1 MIKLQI
7 LQNPN
12 KKYFGEMWVD
22 KHLEFQGVPMTSEIL
37 AIRNLNKAID
47 IYNSQKGLVGKR
59 AIPHYPEIKGHIPIV
74 IEQAKKIGLKVTV
87 SQAEQVE
94 QIAPTEQVEIETAPT
109 EQVEIETAP
118 TEQVEIETAPTEQVE
133 IETAPTEQVEPEP
146 KPSQPKRKPFTPYG
160 LNGYL
165 VDKNGNVRLMLD
177 RRANAST
184 IVLEPQMFGALAEM
198 VKKTQEQQNAST

>member
-1 MIKLQI
+1 MMKLQI

-47 IYNSQKGLVGKR
+47 RYNSQNGLVGKR
-59 AIPHYPEIKGHIPIV
+59 AIPHYPEIKGNIPIV

-87 SQAEQVE
+87 IQAEQVE
-94 QIAPTEQVEIETAPT
+94 Q
-109 EQVEIETAP
+109 
-118 TEQVEIETAPTEQVE
+118 
-133 IETAPTEQVEPEP
+133 TAPTEQVEPKP

-198 VKKTQEQQNAST
+198 VKKTQEQQNVR

>member
-47 IYNSQKGLVGKR
+47 RYNSQNGLVGKR
-59 AIPHYPEIKGHIPIV
+59 AIPHYPEMRGDIPIV
-74 IEQAKKIGLKVTV
+74 IEQAKKFGLKVTITE
-87 SQAEQVE
+87 AEQVE
-94 QIAPTEQVEIETAPT
+94 Q
-109 EQVEIETAP
+109 TAP

>member
-22 KHLEFQGVPMTSEIL
+22 KHLEFQGVPMTAEIL

-47 IYNSQKGLVGKR
+47 RYNSQNGLVGKR
-59 AIPHYPEIKGHIPIV
+59 AIPHYPEIKGHIPIL
-74 IEQAKKIGLKVTV
+74 IEQTKKVGLKVTIIE
-87 SQAEQVE
+87 AEQVE
-94 QIAPTEQVEIETAPT
+94 Q
-109 EQVEIETAP
+109 
-118 TEQVEIETAPTEQVE
+118 TAPTEQVE
-133 IETAPTEQVEPEP
+133 IETAPTEQVEPKP

-160 LNGYL
+160 LKGYL

>member
-22 KHLEFQGVPMTSEIL
+22 KHLEFQGVPMTSEII

-47 IYNSQKGLVGKR
+47 RYNSQNGLVDKR
-59 AIPHYPEIKGHIPIV
+59 AIPHYPEIKGNIPIV

-87 SQAEQVE
+87 IQAEQVE

-109 EQVEIETAP
+109 EQVEP
-118 TEQVEIETAPTEQVE
+118 K
-133 IETAPTEQVEPEP
+133 P

-177 RRANAST
+177 RRANANT

-198 VKKTQEQQNAST
+198 VKKTQEQQNVR

>member
-47 IYNSQKGLVGKR
+47 RYNSQNGLVDKR
-59 AIPHYPEIKGHIPIV
+59 AIPHYPETNGHNPIV
-74 IEQAKKIGLKVTV
+74 IEQTKKVGLKVTII
-87 SQAEQVE
+87 QAEQVE
-94 QIAPTEQVEIETAPT
+94 Q
-109 EQVEIETAP
+109 
-118 TEQVEIETAPTEQVE
+118 TAPTEQVE
-133 IETAPTEQVEPEP
+133 IETAPTEQVEPKP
-146 KPSQPKRKPFTPYG
+146 KPSHPKRKPFTPYG

-177 RRANAST
+177 RRANANT

-198 VKKTQEQQNAST
+198 VKKTQEQQNGRP

>member
-22 KHLEFQGVPMTSEIL
+22 KHLEFQGVPMTSEII

-47 IYNSQKGLVGKR
+47 RYNSQKGLVGKR
-59 AIPHYPEIKGHIPIV
+59 AIPHYPEIEGHNPIV
-74 IEQAKKIGLKVTV
+74 IEQAKKVGLKVTIIE
-87 SQAEQVE
+87 AEQVE

-109 EQVEIETAP
+109 EQVEP
-118 TEQVEIETAPTEQVE
+118 K
-133 IETAPTEQVEPEP
+133 P

-160 LNGYL
+160 LKGYL

-177 RRANAST
+177 RRANANT

-198 VKKTQEQQNAST
+198 VKKTQEQQNGRP

>member
-22 KHLEFQGVPMTSEIL
+22 KHLVFQGIPMTSEII

-47 IYNSQKGLVGKR
+47 RYNSQKGLVGKR
-59 AIPHYPEIKGHIPIV
+59 AIPHYPEIEGHNPIV
-74 IEQAKKIGLKVTV
+74 IEQAKKVGLKVTIIE
-87 SQAEQVE
+87 AEQVE
-94 QIAPTEQVEIETAPT
+94 QI
-109 EQVEIETAP
+109 
-118 TEQVEIETAPTEQVE
+118 APTEQVE

-177 RRANAST
+177 RRANANT

-198 VKKTQEQQNAST
+198 VKKTQEQQNGRP

>member
-22 KHLEFQGVPMTSEIL
+22 KHLVFQGIPMTSEII

-47 IYNSQKGLVGKR
+47 RYNSQKGLVGKR
-59 AIPHYPEIKGHIPIV
+59 AIPHYPEIEGHNPIV
-74 IEQAKKIGLKVTV
+74 IEQAKKVGLKVTIIE
-87 SQAEQVE
+87 AEQVE

-109 EQVEIETAP
+109 EQVEP
-118 TEQVEIETAPTEQVE
+118 K
-133 IETAPTEQVEPEP
+133 P

-160 LNGYL
+160 LKGYL

-198 VKKTQEQQNAST
+198 VKKTQEQQNGRP

>member
-22 KHLEFQGVPMTSEIL
+22 KHLVFQGIPMTSEII

-47 IYNSQKGLVGKR
+47 RYNSQKGLVGER
-59 AIPHYPEIKGHIPIV
+59 AIPHYPEIEGHNPIV
-74 IEQAKKIGLKVTV
+74 IEQAKKVGLKVTIIE
-87 SQAEQVE
+87 AEQVE

-109 EQVEIETAP
+109 EQVEP
-118 TEQVEIETAPTEQVE
+118 K
-133 IETAPTEQVEPEP
+133 P

>member
-47 IYNSQKGLVGKR
+47 RYNSQNGLVGKR
-59 AIPHYPEIKGHIPIV
+59 AIPHYPEIKGNIPIV

-87 SQAEQVE
+87 IQAEQVE
-94 QIAPTEQVEIETAPT
+94 Q
-109 EQVEIETAP
+109 
-118 TEQVEIETAPTEQVE
+118 TAPTEQVE

-160 LNGYL
+160 LNSYL

-198 VKKTQEQQNAST
+198 VKKTQEQQNVR

>member
-22 KHLEFQGVPMTSEIL
+22 KHLEFQGVPMISEIL

-47 IYNSQKGLVGKR
+47 RYNSQKGLVGKR

-74 IEQAKKIGLKVTV
+74 IEQTKKVGLKGTITE
-87 SQAEQVE
+87 AEQVE
-94 QIAPTEQVEIETAPT
+94 QI
-109 EQVEIETAP
+109 
-118 TEQVEIETAPTEQVE
+118 APTEQVE

-177 RRANAST
+177 RRANANT

>member
-22 KHLEFQGVPMTSEIL
+22 KHLVFQGIPMTSEII

-47 IYNSQKGLVGKR
+47 RYNSQKGLVGKR
-59 AIPHYPEIKGHIPIV
+59 AIPHYPEIEGHNPIV
-74 IEQAKKIGLKVTV
+74 IEQTKKVGLKVTIIE
-87 SQAEQVE
+87 AEQVE
-94 QIAPTEQVEIETAPT
+94 Q
-109 EQVEIETAP
+109 
-118 TEQVEIETAPTEQVE
+118 TAPTEQVE

-160 LNGYL
+160 LKGYL

-177 RRANAST
+177 RRANANT

-198 VKKTQEQQNAST
+198 VKKTQEQQNVR

>member
-22 KHLEFQGVPMTSEIL
+22 KHLVFQGIPMTSEII

-47 IYNSQKGLVGKR
+47 RYNSQKGLVGKR
-59 AIPHYPEIKGHIPIV
+59 AIPHYPEIEGHNPIV
-74 IEQAKKIGLKVTV
+74 IEQAKKVGLKVTIIE
-87 SQAEQVE
+87 AEQVE
-94 QIAPTEQVEIETAPT
+94 Q
-109 EQVEIETAP
+109 
-118 TEQVEIETAPTEQVE
+118 
-133 IETAPTEQVEPEP
+133 TAPTEQVEPKP

-198 VKKTQEQQNAST
+198 VKKTQEQQNGR

>member
-22 KHLEFQGVPMTSEIL
+22 KHLEFQGIPMTSEII

-47 IYNSQKGLVGKR
+47 RYNSQNGLVGKR
-59 AIPHYPEIKGHIPIV
+59 AIPHYPEIKGNIPIV
-74 IEQAKKIGLKVTV
+74 IEQAKKIGLKVTIIE
-87 SQAEQVE
+87 AEQVE
-94 QIAPTEQVEIETAPT
+94 QI
-109 EQVEIETAP
+109 
-118 TEQVEIETAPTEQVE
+118 APTEQVE

-198 VKKTQEQQNAST
+198 VKKTQEQQNVR

>member
-47 IYNSQKGLVGKR
+47 RYNSQNGLVGKR
-59 AIPHYPEIKGHIPIV
+59 AIPHYPEMRGDIPIV
-74 IEQAKKIGLKVTV
+74 IEQAKKVGLKGTITE
-87 SQAEQVE
+87 AEQVE
-94 QIAPTEQVEIETAPT
+94 QI
-109 EQVEIETAP
+109 
-118 TEQVEIETAPTEQVE
+118 APTEQVE

>member
-109 EQVEIETAP
+109 EQVE
-118 TEQVEIETAPTEQVE
+118 
-133 IETAPTEQVEPEP
+133 PEP

>member
-7 LQNPN
+7 LQTPN

-22 KHLEFQGVPMTSEIL
+22 KHLEFQGVPMTSEII

-47 IYNSQKGLVGKR
+47 RYNSQNGLVDKR
-59 AIPHYPEIKGHIPIV
+59 AIPHYPEIEGHNPIV
-74 IEQAKKIGLKVTV
+74 IEQAKKVGIKVTIIE
-87 SQAEQVE
+87 AEQVE
-94 QIAPTEQVEIETAPT
+94 QTAPT
-109 EQVEIETAP
+109 EQV
-118 TEQVEIETAPTEQVE
+118 
-133 IETAPTEQVEPEP
+133 EP

-160 LNGYL
+160 LKGYL

-198 VKKTQEQQNAST
+198 VKKTQEQQNGR

>member
-22 KHLEFQGVPMTSEIL
+22 KHLVFQGIPMTSEII

-47 IYNSQKGLVGKR
+47 RYNSQKGLVGKR
-59 AIPHYPEIKGHIPIV
+59 AIPHYPEIEGHNPIV
-74 IEQAKKIGLKVTV
+74 IEQAKKVGLKVTV
-87 SQAEQVE
+87 IQAEQVE

-109 EQVEIETAP
+109 EQVEP
-118 TEQVEIETAPTEQVE
+118 K
-133 IETAPTEQVEPEP
+133 P

-160 LNGYL
+160 LKGYL

-177 RRANAST
+177 RRANANT

>member
-7 LQNPN
+7 LQNSN
-12 KKYFGEMWVD
+12 KKYFGEIWVD
-22 KHLEFQGVPMTSEIL
+22 KHLEFQGVPMTAEII

-47 IYNSQKGLVGKR
+47 RYNSQNGLVGNR
-59 AIPHYPEIKGHIPIV
+59 VIPHYPEIRGHLPIV
-74 IEQAKKIGLKVTV
+74 IDQAKKAEPKKIIET
-87 SQAEQVE
+87 EQVE
-94 QIAPTEQVEIETAPT
+94 QTAPT
-109 EQVEIETAP
+109 EQVES
-118 TEQVEIETAPTEQVE
+118 
-133 IETAPTEQVEPEP
+133 EP
-146 KPSQPKRKPFTPYG
+146 KPSHPKRKPFTPYG

-198 VKKTQEQQNAST
+198 VKKTQEQQNVR

>member
-22 KHLEFQGVPMTSEIL
+22 QHLVFQGIPMTSEII

-47 IYNSQKGLVGKR
+47 RYNSQKGLVGKR
-59 AIPHYPEIKGHIPIV
+59 AIPHYPEIEGHNPIV
-74 IEQAKKIGLKVTV
+74 IEQAKKVGLKVTIIE
-87 SQAEQVE
+87 SEQVE

-109 EQVEIETAP
+109 EQVEP
-118 TEQVEIETAPTEQVE
+118 K
-133 IETAPTEQVEPEP
+133 P

-160 LNGYL
+160 LKGYL

-177 RRANAST
+177 RRANANT

-198 VKKTQEQQNAST
+198 VKKTQEQQNGRP

>member
-47 IYNSQKGLVGKR
+47 RYNSQNGLVGKR
-59 AIPHYPEIKGHIPIV
+59 AIPHYPEMRGDIPIV
-74 IEQAKKIGLKVTV
+74 IEQAKKFGLKVTV
-87 SQAEQVE
+87 IQAEQVE

-109 EQVEIETAP
+109 EQVEP
-118 TEQVEIETAPTEQVE
+118 K
-133 IETAPTEQVEPEP
+133 P

-160 LNGYL
+160 LKGYL

-177 RRANAST
+177 RRANANT

>member
-22 KHLEFQGVPMTSEIL
+22 KHLVFQGIPMTSEII

-47 IYNSQKGLVGKR
+47 RYNSQNGLVDKR
-59 AIPHYPEIKGHIPIV
+59 AIPHYPEIEGHNPIV
-74 IEQAKKIGLKVTV
+74 IEQAKKVGLKVTIIE
-87 SQAEQVE
+87 AEQVE

-109 EQVEIETAP
+109 EQVEP
-118 TEQVEIETAPTEQVE
+118 K
-133 IETAPTEQVEPEP
+133 P

-160 LNGYL
+160 LKGYL

-198 VKKTQEQQNAST
+198 VKKTQEQQNGRP

>member
-1 MIKLQI
+1 
-7 LQNPN
+7 
-12 KKYFGEMWVD
+12 
-22 KHLEFQGVPMTSEIL
+22 
-37 AIRNLNKAID
+37 
-47 IYNSQKGLVGKR
+47 
-59 AIPHYPEIKGHIPIV
+59 IV
-74 IEQAKKIGLKVTV
+74 IEQAKKVGLKVTV
-87 SQAEQVE
+87 IQAEQVE
-94 QIAPTEQVEIETAPT
+94 QI
-109 EQVEIETAP
+109 
-118 TEQVEIETAPTEQVE
+118 APTEQVE

-198 VKKTQEQQNAST
+198 VKKTQEQQNGRP

>member
-22 KHLEFQGVPMTSEIL
+22 KHLVFQGIPMTSEII

-47 IYNSQKGLVGKR
+47 RYNSQKGLVGER
-59 AIPHYPEIKGHIPIV
+59 AIPHYPEIEGHNPIV
-74 IEQAKKIGLKVTV
+74 IEQAKKVGLKVTIIE
-87 SQAEQVE
+87 AEQVE

-109 EQVEIETAP
+109 EQVEP
-118 TEQVEIETAPTEQVE
+118 K
-133 IETAPTEQVEPEP
+133 P

-160 LNGYL
+160 LKGYL

-177 RRANAST
+177 RRANANT

-198 VKKTQEQQNAST
+198 VKKTQEQQNGRP

>member
-22 KHLEFQGVPMTSEIL
+22 KHLVFQGIPMTSEII

-47 IYNSQKGLVGKR
+47 RYNSQKGLVGKR
-59 AIPHYPEIKGHIPIV
+59 AIPHYPEIEGHNPIV
-74 IEQAKKIGLKVTV
+74 IEQAKKVGLKVTIIE
-87 SQAEQVE
+87 AEQVE
-94 QIAPTEQVEIETAPT
+94 QIAPTEQVEPK
-109 EQVEIETAP
+109 
-118 TEQVEIETAPTEQVE
+118 
-133 IETAPTEQVEPEP
+133 P

-177 RRANAST
+177 RRANANT

-198 VKKTQEQQNAST
+198 VKKTQEQQNGR

>member
-22 KHLEFQGVPMTSEIL
+22 KHLVFQGIPMTSEIL

-47 IYNSQKGLVGKR
+47 RYNSQNGLVDKR
-59 AIPHYPEIKGHIPIV
+59 AIPHYPEMRGDIPIV
-74 IEQAKKIGLKVTV
+74 IEQAKKVGLKVTIIE
-87 SQAEQVE
+87 AEQVE

-109 EQVEIETAP
+109 EQVEP
-118 TEQVEIETAPTEQVE
+118 K
-133 IETAPTEQVEPEP
+133 P

-177 RRANAST
+177 RRANANT

-198 VKKTQEQQNAST
+198 VKKTQEQQNVR

>member
-133 IETAPTEQVEPEP
+133 PEP

>member
-22 KHLEFQGVPMTSEIL
+22 KHLVFQGIPMTSEII

-47 IYNSQKGLVGKR
+47 RYNSQKGLVGKT
-59 AIPHYPEIKGHIPIV
+59 AIPHYPEIEGHNPIV
-74 IEQAKKIGLKVTV
+74 IEQAKKVGLKVTIIE
-87 SQAEQVE
+87 AEQVE

-109 EQVEIETAP
+109 EQVEP
-118 TEQVEIETAPTEQVE
+118 K
-133 IETAPTEQVEPEP
+133 P

-198 VKKTQEQQNAST
+198 VKKTQEQQNGR

>member
-12 KKYFGEMWVD
+12 EKYFGEMWVD
-22 KHLEFQGVPMTSEIL
+22 KHLVFQGIPMTSEII

-47 IYNSQKGLVGKR
+47 RYNSQKGLVGKR
-59 AIPHYPEIKGHIPIV
+59 AIPHYPEIEGHNPIV
-74 IEQAKKIGLKVTV
+74 IEQAKKVGLKVTV
-87 SQAEQVE
+87 IQAEQVE
-94 QIAPTEQVEIETAPT
+94 QI
-109 EQVEIETAP
+109 
-118 TEQVEIETAPTEQVE
+118 APTEQVE

-160 LNGYL
+160 LKGYL

-177 RRANAST
+177 RRANANT

>member
-22 KHLEFQGVPMTSEIL
+22 KHLVFQGIPMTSEII

-47 IYNSQKGLVGKR
+47 RYNSQKGLVGKR
-59 AIPHYPEIKGHIPIV
+59 AIPHYPEIEGHNPIV
-74 IEQAKKIGLKVTV
+74 IEQAKKVGLKVTIIE
-87 SQAEQVE
+87 AEQVE

-109 EQVEIETAP
+109 EQVEP
-118 TEQVEIETAPTEQVE
+118 K
-133 IETAPTEQVEPEP
+133 P

-160 LNGYL
+160 LKGYL

-177 RRANAST
+177 RRANANT

>member
-22 KHLEFQGVPMTSEIL
+22 KHLVFQGIPMTSEII

-47 IYNSQKGLVGKR
+47 RYNSQNGLVGKR
-59 AIPHYPEIKGHIPIV
+59 AIPHYPEIEGHNPIV
-74 IEQAKKIGLKVTV
+74 IEQAKKVGLKVTV
-87 SQAEQVE
+87 IQAEQVE

-109 EQVEIETAP
+109 EQVEP
-118 TEQVEIETAPTEQVE
+118 K
-133 IETAPTEQVEPEP
+133 P

-160 LNGYL
+160 LKGYL

-177 RRANAST
+177 RRANANT

>member
-22 KHLEFQGVPMTSEIL
+22 KHLVFQGIPMTSEII

-47 IYNSQKGLVGKR
+47 RYNSQKGLVGKR
-59 AIPHYPEIKGHIPIV
+59 AIPHYPEIEGHNPIV
-74 IEQAKKIGLKVTV
+74 IEQAKKVGLKVTV
-87 SQAEQVE
+87 IQAEQVE

-109 EQVEIETAP
+109 EQVEP
-118 TEQVEIETAPTEQVE
+118 K
-133 IETAPTEQVEPEP
+133 P

-160 LNGYL
+160 LKGYL

-177 RRANAST
+177 RRANANT

-198 VKKTQEQQNAST
+198 VKKTQEQQNGRP

>member
-47 IYNSQKGLVGKR
+47 RYNSQNGLVDKR
-59 AIPHYPEIKGHIPIV
+59 AIPHYPEIEGHNPIV
-74 IEQAKKIGLKVTV
+74 IEQAKKVGLKVTIIE
-87 SQAEQVE
+87 AEQVE

-109 EQVEIETAP
+109 EQVEP
-118 TEQVEIETAPTEQVE
+118 K
-133 IETAPTEQVEPEP
+133 P

-160 LNGYL
+160 LKGYL

-177 RRANAST
+177 RRANANT

-198 VKKTQEQQNAST
+198 VKKTQEQQNGRP

>member
-22 KHLEFQGVPMTSEIL
+22 KHLVFQGIPMTSEII

-47 IYNSQKGLVGKR
+47 RYNSQKGLVGKR
-59 AIPHYPEIKGHIPIV
+59 AIPHYPEIEGHNPIV
-74 IEQAKKIGLKVTV
+74 IEQAKKVGLKVTV
-87 SQAEQVE
+87 IQAEQVE

-109 EQVEIETAP
+109 EQVEP
-118 TEQVEIETAPTEQVE
+118 K
-133 IETAPTEQVEPEP
+133 P

-177 RRANAST
+177 RRANANT